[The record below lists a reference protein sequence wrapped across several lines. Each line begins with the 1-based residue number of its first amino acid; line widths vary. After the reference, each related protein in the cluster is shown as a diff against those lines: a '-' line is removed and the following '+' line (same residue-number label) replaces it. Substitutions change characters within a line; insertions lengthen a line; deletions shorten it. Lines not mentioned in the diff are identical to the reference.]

1 MKKAI
6 LSVSNKTGIVE
17 FAKALTQLNYELYS
31 TGGTKRILDEAKC
44 TSSFCFRLNTFSR
57 NNGWPC

>member
-17 FAKALTQLNYELYS
+17 FAKALTQLNYE
-31 TGGTKRILDEAKC
+31 
-44 TSSFCFRLNTFSR
+44 
-57 NNGWPC
+57 

>member
-17 FAKALTQLNYELYS
+17 FAKALTQLNYELYQQVV
-31 TGGTKRILDEAKC
+31 
-44 TSSFCFRLNTFSR
+44 LNVY
-57 NNGWPC
+57 

>member
-31 TGGTKRILDEAKC
+31 
-44 TSSFCFRLNTFSR
+44 
-57 NNGWPC
+57 

>member
-1 MKKAI
+1 MYVMKKAI

-31 TGGTKRILDEAKC
+31 TGGTKRILDEANVPVRSVSDLTHFQK
-44 TSSFCFRLNTFSR
+44 
-57 NNGWPC
+57 

>member
-17 FAKALTQLNYELYS
+17 FAKALTQLIMNY
-31 TGGTKRILDEAKC
+31 IQQVV
-44 TSSFCFRLNTFSR
+44 LNVY
-57 NNGWPC
+57 